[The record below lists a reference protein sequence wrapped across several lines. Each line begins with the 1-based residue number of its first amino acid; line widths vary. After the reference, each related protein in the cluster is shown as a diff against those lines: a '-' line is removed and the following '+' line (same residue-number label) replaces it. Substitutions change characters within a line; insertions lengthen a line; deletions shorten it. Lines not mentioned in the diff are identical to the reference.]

1 MVNKPI
7 NRDYLITQLKNF
19 NSTIIE
25 SNYIK
30 KVEGMG
36 LSQENFTTELKEKL
50 DGLEEFNTTEIE
62 EIIAE
67 LPSKEYVAEQIA
79 STNHLVREIV
89 TEIPTSDNAKDNV
102 IYMFKV
108 ESATGSDVYQE
119 YQKIGGNVVLVG
131 DTSVDLSGYVK
142 ADELADSLEFE
153 DEAIDFSTF

>member
-1 MVNKPI
+1 MSKPI
-7 NRDYLITQLKNF
+7 DKEYLKTQLKNF
-19 NSTIIE
+19 DSVILNE
-25 SNYIK
+25 KYVG
-30 KVEGMG
+30 KVDGMG

-50 DGLEEFNTTEIE
+50 DGLEEFDATEIE
-62 EIIAE
+62 ESIAE

-79 STNHLVREIV
+79 LTNHLVREIV

-131 DTSVDLSGYVK
+131 DTSVDLSGYIK
-142 ADELADSLEFE
+142 ADELADALEFE
-153 DEAIDFSTF
+153 DEAIDFSAF